1 MYLSMRSI
9 RIHLWLFAC
18 LLLLT
23 CFRSAWSHSPHNN
36 GALDPQGGHDDH
48 SDRYGGYH
56 FHEGMLAGQ
65 SFLSSELATAAFESA
80 LAEAAD
86 SDREVPLEDRALS
99 AFFPVGG
106 RGSQVVNDTGYTL
119 SYSEK
124 SEQVE
129 WIIFR
134 VRKEVRV
141 LGRQHKSSAFS
152 ANAIVSQSFFLSKL
166 SRHIEG
172 FNVRFGIELENLT
185 RNYARQN
192 KSLIVVAGPIPRTP
206 FSDENA
212 LPDTYF
218 KVLLDVREPTVEGLA
233 FVVPSEDP
241 ARSVDDYVVPIDYV
255 EQLTGID
262 FFARLEDHL
271 ETQVERHVNYRY
283 WDMAGP
289 PSLVNPASWGK
300 VKIDKRRALERLN

>member
-1 MYLSMRSI
+1 
-9 RIHLWLFAC
+9 
-18 LLLLT
+18 
-23 CFRSAWSHSPHNN
+23 
-36 GALDPQGGHDDH
+36 
-48 SDRYGGYH
+48 
-56 FHEGMLAGQ
+56 
-65 SFLSSELATAAFESA
+65 
-80 LAEAAD
+80 
-86 SDREVPLEDRALS
+86 
-99 AFFPVGG
+99 
-106 RGSQVVNDTGYTL
+106 
-119 SYSEK
+119 
-124 SEQVE
+124 
-129 WIIFR
+129 
-134 VRKEVRV
+134 
-141 LGRQHKSSAFS
+141 
-152 ANAIVSQSFFLSKL
+152 
-166 SRHIEG
+166 
-172 FNVRFGIELENLT
+172 VRFGIELENLT

-289 PSLVNPASWGK
+289 PSLVNPAS
-300 VKIDKRRALERLN
+300 